1 MTPEEREQLDYL
13 CKRIAM
19 EKDPQKFDSLVKEL
33 EALLEAKHER
43 LQLMRP
49 SGSFPATAKPDPA
62 TAES

>member
-1 MTPEEREQLDYL
+1 MTHEERQQLDCL
-13 CKRIAM
+13 CRRIAM
-19 EKDPQKFDSLVKEL
+19 EKDPQRFDSLVKEL

-43 LQLMRP
+43 LQLMMH